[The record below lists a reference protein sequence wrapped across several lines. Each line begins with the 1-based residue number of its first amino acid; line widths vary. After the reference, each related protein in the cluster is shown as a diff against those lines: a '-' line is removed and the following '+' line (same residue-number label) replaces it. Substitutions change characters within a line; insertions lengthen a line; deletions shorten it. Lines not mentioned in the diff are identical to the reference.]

1 MRAKG
6 VIAAA
11 FVSLFLL
18 SGNAQAQSVQGVQG
32 VQGLQGLGGSSF
44 STTSSFRSPLGALI
58 GAQLL
63 GPAILLKTI
72 KFLLVGAPPASPVC
86 RGFFC
91 RR

>member
-18 SGNAQAQSVQGVQG
+18 SGNAQAQSFPTG
-32 VQGLQGLGGSSF
+32 
-44 STTSSFRSPLGALI
+44 SPLGALI

-63 GPAILLKTI
+63 GPVILLKTI

-91 RR
+91 SR